1 VTCIEKRWGIKI
13 NSRITEVSQTW
24 EKGKTTLEATFGE
37 STPTLL
43 EAIKKRR

>member
-1 VTCIEKRWGIKI
+1 MKSLTKFVIFSFAALIVYTII
-13 NSRITEVSQTW
+13 SQVIAIRT
-24 EKGKTTLEATFGE
+24 GGE